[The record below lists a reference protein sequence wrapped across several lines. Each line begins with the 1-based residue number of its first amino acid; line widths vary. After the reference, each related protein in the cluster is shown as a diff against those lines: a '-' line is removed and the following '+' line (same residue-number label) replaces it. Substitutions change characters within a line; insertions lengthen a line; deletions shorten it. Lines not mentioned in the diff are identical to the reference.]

1 MQTRQ
6 KIGIFLMLMFM
17 PINGEMCIRDS
28 SELGYEVPLGEFQGF
43 ALTLVLFV
51 IGAGLLIGPQI
62 QRATK

>member
-17 PINGEMCIRDS
+17 PINGPLWRMVL

-51 IGAGLLIGPQI
+51 IGAGLLIGPQK

>member
-1 MQTRQ
+1 VQTRQ

-17 PINGEMCIRDS
+17 PINGPLWRMVL

>member
-17 PINGEMCIRDS
+17 PINGPLWRMVL

-43 ALTLVLFV
+43 FLTLVLFV
-51 IGAGLLIGPQI
+51 VGAGLLIGPRI
-62 QRATK
+62 QRITE